1 MSLVSSDAQFAI
13 ATEADMVIARQ
24 KGREIAQSLG
34 FPISDQALIATAISE
49 LTRNMLK
56 YAGRGHLSLAVEQ
69 QPSRKAIVVTAVD
82 NGPGIADPV
91 LAMQDGFS
99 SGDGLGLGLPGTRR
113 IMDDFELETKL
124 GEGTRIT
131 AKKWIR

>member
-1 MSLVSSDAQFAI
+1 MTPEAHFAI

-24 KGREIAQSLG
+24 KGREMAQSLG
-34 FPISDQALIATAISE
+34 FPVSEQALIATAISE

-56 YAGRGHLSLAVEQ
+56 YAGRGALELAVEHDGG
-69 QPSRKAIVVTAVD
+69 RRAIVVIAAD
-82 NGPGIADPV
+82 QGPGIANPA
-91 LAMQDGFS
+91 LALQDGFS

-113 IMDDFELETKL
+113 IMDDFELESEVGK
-124 GEGTRIT
+124 GTRIT